1 MKIVVMGTGGLGG
14 YFGGQMAHA
23 GLDVT
28 FIARGRHME
37 AIRDHGLQ
45 VNSPGNDFLVKPAK
59 VTDNPADVGPVDLIL
74 FCVKAYDA
82 AAAAEQARPLVG
94 AQTVIL
100 PVLNGIHHIDHLS
113 HVLGAE
119 HVLGGMAACGA
130 HVVAPGVIQHTALN
144 TITFGELNGAPSER
158 CQKIKAALA
167 VSGIQL
173 VVSPDATQ
181 SMWLKLTNLSGL
193 GVCSAVRGSLFVVR
207 STPET
212 LAPVHHAANETV
224 RLAHAKHI
232 ALSETLPAQLVTILQ
247 NAASDFKPSMLVD
260 LEHGR
265 RLEIESLNGAVSHM
279 GKAFGVTTP
288 VNDYIY
294 ACLKPW
300 ANGAPQPAAT

>member
-1 MKIVVMGTGGLGG
+1 MKIAVMGTGGLGG

-37 AIRDHGLQ
+37 AIRENGLQ

-59 VTDNPADVGPVDLIL
+59 VTDNPATVGPVDLIL
-74 FCVKAYDA
+74 FCVKTYDA
-82 AAAAEQARPLVG
+82 IAAAEQMKPMVG
-94 AQTVIL
+94 AQTAIL
-100 PVLNGIHHIDHLS
+100 PVLNGIYHIDQLCHI
-113 HVLGAE
+113 LGAE

-130 HVVAPGVIQHTALN
+130 HVVAPGVIQHTTLN
-144 TITFGELNGAPSER
+144 TITYGELNGGTSER
-158 CQKIKAALA
+158 CQKIQTTLA

-173 VVSPDATQ
+173 VVTPDVMH
-181 SMWLKLTNLSGL
+181 SMWLKLANLSGL
-193 GVCSAVRGSLFVVR
+193 GVCSAVRGSFFVVR
-207 STPET
+207 STSET
-212 LAPVHHAANETV
+212 LALVRQAAAETV
-224 RLAHAKHI
+224 NLAHAKHI
-232 ALSETLPAQLVTILQ
+232 ALQDTLPEQLVNILQ
-247 NAASDFKPSMLVD
+247 NAKSDFKPSMLID

-279 GKAFGVTTP
+279 SNELGVPAP

-300 ANGAPQPAAT
+300 ANGTPQ

>member
-1 MKIVVMGTGGLGG
+1 MKIAVMGTGGLGG

-37 AIRDHGLQ
+37 AIRDNGLQ
-45 VNSPGNDFLVKPAK
+45 VISPGNDFLVKPAI
-59 VTDNPADVGPVDLIL
+59 VTDNPANVGPVDLIL

-94 AQTVIL
+94 AQTAIL
-100 PVLNGIHHIDHLS
+100 PVLNGIHHIDQLREI
-113 HVLGAE
+113 LGVE

-144 TITFGELNGAPSER
+144 TITFGELTIGRSER
-158 CQKIKAALA
+158 CESIQAALA

-173 VVSPDATQ
+173 VVSPDVTQ

-193 GVCSAVRGSLFVVR
+193 GVCSAVRGGFFMVR
-207 STPET
+207 SAPET
-212 LAPVHHAANETV
+212 LALVHQAAAETV
-224 RLAHAKHI
+224 SLAHARHI
-232 ALSETLPAQLVTILQ
+232 ALPATLPDQLVAILK

-279 GKAFGVTTP
+279 GEEFGVPTP

-300 ANGAPQPAAT
+300 ASGAPKQTVM